1 MSSVSPGTHGVIG
14 RRGPIS
20 DTGRGV
26 NHGTDRAGA
35 HVGTLTISG
44 TTTRRPTRINNTLL
58 PIFDTVVSP
67 DLDLIMTRQVAGGPI
82 VPLPRAPDP
91 YSLNVDL
98 HRLSG
103 EEGGMCTASPQSIT
117 HRTAVRRPTARAF
130 LDQAHD
136 LLADT
141 PSAATILSRVTPS
154 TRKINTSFNC
164 LGPSGARV
172 LFDGLRAYRK
182 AQNQG
187 RRQFCLCTAQAKS
200 TSEEE
205 GFVPEWPEDGA
216 SAVPHVPT
224 EEELKRTETDVDI
237 WGLREI
243 RLRRNGLGD
252 DGLLTV
258 LRYVAEDKTTRVLDV
273 EDNEI
278 KVGIALPDDPLTP
291 QLLDSTYE
299 LAVELLNASNLTEL
313 YLSYNFLSTPGA
325 IHFFKNLR
333 IPLRILTFD
342 ECAIPVPCAPALA
355 GYLASA
361 RGQRLENLDIFNN
374 DLRVAGLQDIIAA
387 VEEGNYALVV
397 NCIDGNC
404 PRSQADLER
413 GLSRRMTAA
422 VVRNYALRERVRNAA
437 KRVIMPL
444 RLIAHAKRP
453 PVTGKRKRDD
463 GEEAADSASPHP
475 TEPHFP
481 LLDLP
486 RELQLLVGRHCSQ
499 DAEAFSE
506 AQWLRVLAHAL
517 DPTSLS
523 RRAERAG
530 VAERCGGLR
539 SSKSWVTK
547 GTMVEEWRE
556 EVGCVAW
563 ELNQPAE
570 AWQRNQKQDDET

>member
-1 MSSVSPGTHGVIG
+1 
-14 RRGPIS
+14 
-20 DTGRGV
+20 
-26 NHGTDRAGA
+26 
-35 HVGTLTISG
+35 
-44 TTTRRPTRINNTLL
+44 
-58 PIFDTVVSP
+58 
-67 DLDLIMTRQVAGGPI
+67 MTRQVAGGPI

-103 EEGGMCTASPQSIT
+103 EEG
-117 HRTAVRRPTARAF
+117 
-130 LDQAHD
+130 
-136 LLADT
+136 
-141 PSAATILSRVTPS
+141 AATILSRVTPS

-187 RRQFCLCTAQAKS
+187 RRQFCLCTTQAKPS
-200 TSEEE
+200 SEEE
-205 GFVPEWPEDGA
+205 GFLPEWPEDGA

-278 KVGIALPDDPLTP
+278 K
-291 QLLDSTYE
+291 LLDSTYE

-325 IHFFKNLR
+325 VHFFNNLR

-342 ECAIPVPCAPALA
+342 ECAFPVPCAPALA

-374 DLRVAGLQDIIAA
+374 DLRVAGLQDIIGA

-422 VVRNYALRERVRNAA
+422 VVRNYALRERVRNAS

-453 PVTGKRKRDD
+453 PAIGKRKRDED
-463 GEEAADSASPHP
+463 EEAVNSQP

-481 LLDLP
+481 LLELP

-517 DPTSLS
+517 DPSSLS
-523 RRAERAG
+523 RRAERAR
-530 VAERCGGLR
+530 VAERCAGLR

-570 AWQRNQKQDDET
+570 AWQRNQKQDEET